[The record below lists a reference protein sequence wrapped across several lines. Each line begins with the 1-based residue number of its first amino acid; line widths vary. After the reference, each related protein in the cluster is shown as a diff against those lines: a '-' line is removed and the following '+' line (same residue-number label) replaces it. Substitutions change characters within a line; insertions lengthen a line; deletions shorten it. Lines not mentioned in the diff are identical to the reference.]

1 VTPLYDA
8 PYRWFDHTAD
18 IGMEVKG
25 ETLPELFANAAMGL
39 YDLLGV
45 LEATVE
51 KDVTDDVALRGADL
65 EELFVSWLSELLYRF
80 TTEGVV
86 FADCDVR
93 LEEDVLQARVAGG
106 SLARP
111 DRRPV
116 REIKAVTYHS
126 LEVTETADGWEAQVV
141 FDV

>member
-1 VTPLYDA
+1 MTPLYDA

-18 IGMEVKG
+18 IGMEVTG
-25 ETLPELFANAAMGL
+25 ATLPELFANAAQGL

-45 LEATVE
+45 LDAEAAGE
-51 KDVTDDVALRGADL
+51 LDDDMALRGADV

-86 FADCDVR
+86 FPECEVT
-93 LEEDVLQARVAGG
+93 LEDDVLQAHVRGG
-106 SLARP
+106 VLSRA

-116 REIKAVTYHS
+116 REIKAATYHS
-126 LEVTETADGWEAQVV
+126 LEVTETEDGWEARVV